1 MSTIER
7 LRPSE
12 PRGGVGGPSSPQ
24 LALRV
29 AILGSIA
36 LVMFGIIF
44 FRLWYL
50 QVLSGE
56 QYVQQAQANDQRE
69 LPIPAPRGE
78 ILASEGQPLVTSEV
92 SNAVQI
98 LPSALPESVKEQ
110 AIEYRA
116 QLAQADKQFLAA
128 GERLKVYE
136 NDLNDYESQGRHAH
150 RRASAAQLAELH
162 ALARADHLR
171 TVPIPRPPALGG
183 QAA

>member
-1 MSTIER
+1 MSAIEQ
-7 LRPSE
+7 LRPSDQ
-12 PRGGVGGPSSPQ
+12 RGVGGPSSPS

-69 LPIPAPRGE
+69 LSIPAPRGE
-78 ILASEGQPLVTSEV
+78 ILAREGQPIVTSQV

-98 LPSALPESVKEQ
+98 LPSSLPESVKE
-110 AIEYRA
+110 
-116 QLAQADKQFLAA
+116 
-128 GERLKVYE
+128 GG
-136 NDLNDYESQGRHAH
+136 GRI
-150 RRASAAQLAELH
+150 SS
-162 ALARADHLR
+162 
-171 TVPIPRPPALGG
+171 TSG
-183 QAA
+183 